1 MAAPSASSFSK
12 PSSVTPERAML
23 APSGSLTAAL
33 DALAIGGLQPQ
44 PIPNSYWATPYLLA
58 CEYPWAPTTDGC
70 APKLDALLRAGVRTF
85 VDLTEPGELRPY
97 AASAL
102 AARARALGID
112 PATLE
117 YHNFPIP
124 DRSLPRSRGF
134 VRAILA
140 VLRADE
146 ARGRRA
152 AVHCR
157 GGIGRTGLVV
167 GCWLVSR
174 GTARDGEEALALIA
188 AQWATV
194 EKHERYPLSPETG
207 PQFEFVRAWL
217 AARGGEPAPGTC
229 THVLA
234 C

>member
-1 MAAPSASSFSK
+1 MIPSSSSASSE
-12 PSSVTPERAML
+12 PAMP

-33 DALAIGGLQPQ
+33 DALALNGLQPR
-44 PIPNSYWATPYLLA
+44 PIPNSYWATPHLLA
-58 CEYPWAPTTDGC
+58 CEYPWAPAADGC

-102 AARARALGID
+102 AARAAALRVD
-112 PATLE
+112 PAALE

-124 DRSLPRSRGF
+124 DRSLPRSRAF

-140 VLRADE
+140 VLRDAE

-188 AQWATV
+188 AQWQTV
-194 EKHERYPLSPETG
+194 EKHARYPLSPETG
-207 PQFEFVRAWL
+207 PQFEFVRAW
-217 AARGGEPAPGTC
+217 RD
-229 THVLA
+229 VLA